1 MADSN
6 DEGWNRN
13 SVTMRLD
20 EWVIPS
26 DQEDYQCERDSVEDQ
41 DSDDDDSM
49 AAALRMGFGL
59 IKMMGHCI

>member
-26 DQEDYQCERDSVEDQ
+26 DQEDFKCERDSVEDQ